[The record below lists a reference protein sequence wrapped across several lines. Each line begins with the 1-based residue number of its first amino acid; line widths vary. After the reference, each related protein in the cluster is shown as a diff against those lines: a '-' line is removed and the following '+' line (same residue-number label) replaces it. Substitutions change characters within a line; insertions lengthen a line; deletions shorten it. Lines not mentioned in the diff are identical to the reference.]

1 MGAERWITF
10 ENVGPAKSYLNGISR
25 IEVPNG
31 DSVGVAWDGDTLTV
45 SFSVNHLGS
54 TMAELVCREMAT
66 RFRVIR
72 FGSDTI
78 GWFGDGG
85 PIKHW
90 PEWIRTYDPV
100 REYFGSVLNNWVSI
114 RRCERDV
121 VQWFRDRDALIIQ

>member
-10 ENVGPAKSYLNGISR
+10 ENTISAKSYLKGVSR

-31 DSVGVAWDGDTLTV
+31 ASVGVAWNGDTLTV

-54 TMAELVCREMAT
+54 TTSELVCREMAN
-66 RFRVIR
+66 RFGAIR

-78 GWFGDGG
+78 GWFDDGDTT
-85 PIKHW
+85 KRW

-100 REYFGSVLNNWVSI
+100 REYIGSMLNWVSI

-121 VQWFRDRDALIIQ
+121 VKWFRDRDALIIQ